1 MYVIELALKLTPLPL
16 LVHRKNL
23 RDAEIVYSNVRKS
36 MERDQPRLLELT
48 CEKVEGKKVTVL
60 TQEILAVQMYERTAA
75 SGGTKRPG
83 FSFEG

>member
-1 MYVIELALKLTPLPL
+1 
-16 LVHRKNL
+16 
-23 RDAEIVYSNVRKS
+23 

-60 TQEILAVQMYERTAA
+60 TQAILAVQMYEKTAA

>member
-23 RDAEIVYSNVRKS
+23 RDAEVVYSNVRKS

>member
-1 MYVIELALKLTPLPL
+1 LYVIELALKLTPLPL

-23 RDAEIVYSNVRKS
+23 RDAEAVYSNVRKS

-60 TQEILAVQMYERTAA
+60 TQEILAVQMYEKTAA

>member
-1 MYVIELALKLTPLPL
+1 LYVIELALKLTPLPL

>member
-1 MYVIELALKLTPLPL
+1 LYVIELALKLTPLPL

-60 TQEILAVQMYERTAA
+60 TQEILAVQMYEKTAA